1 MMSDTDEDCGLVS
14 DSELLSITKPRSN
27 HGKTSKRKAPPI
39 SSSDSEEDRDR
50 STLFLMR
57 RNNTVGNIFNFI
69 RIKFIFIDW
78 FVFSI
83 FNGFFFINFTQFPL
97 NDKGGNKWIITN

>member
-1 MMSDTDEDCGLVS
+1 
-14 DSELLSITKPRSN
+14 
-27 HGKTSKRKAPPI
+27 
-39 SSSDSEEDRDR
+39 
-50 STLFLMR
+50 MR

-83 FNGFFFINFTQFPL
+83 FNGFFYKFHTISA
-97 NDKGGNKWIITN
+97 